1 MSRKKLGVCVV
12 GSLNMDIVNFGS
24 QTRGHSPATRSSET
38 VPGGIGANHAI
49 AIHRMSRPRNQ
60 KASSQG
66 RDANLPFDVSV
77 SIVGKIG
84 QDNHGKVV
92 KEKLESNHIDTQA
105 VTTSRDQIT
114 GIATITLPKDG
125 RSAVHNVPNANSQL
139 RPSDVESSWQPSD
152 THLVV
157 VSLEILPKTA
167 SKAAELARKDGVP
180 VILNLTPQP
189 EPSVLDDNELFRV
202 DHLIMN
208 HRDADKI
215 LALSP
220 IDENTRRN
228 KSTVQTRYS
237 GAANRFHEK
246 GASCVVIT
254 LGDMGAFASY
264 VVPEREEGAGCQRLW
279 LFGAQV
285 PVDLQEC
292 SQRDETGAS
301 DAFVG
306 AYAVEILR
314 RLYDERA
321 ISQSQAISTALEMG
335 IKAGGFSIGVVGGM
349 EGCPWRDQIVGGG
362 AFTAVKPFRRSRAS
376 GPG

>member
-1 MSRKKLGVCVV
+1 
-12 GSLNMDIVNFGS
+12 
-24 QTRGHSPATRSSET
+24 
-38 VPGGIGANHAI
+38 
-49 AIHRMSRPRNQ
+49 
-60 KASSQG
+60 
-66 RDANLPFDVSV
+66 V
-77 SIVGKIG
+77 SISIIGKIG
-84 QDNHGKVV
+84 QDSHGRAV
-92 KEKLESNHIDTQA
+92 KENLESNRINTQG

-114 GIATITLPKDG
+114 GVATITLPKDG

-157 VSLEILPKTA
+157 VSLEILPRTA
-167 SKAAELARKDGVP
+167 SRAVALAREYKVP

-189 EPSVLDDNELFRV
+189 EPSVLDDNELFKV

-220 IDENTRRN
+220 MDDNTRRN

-279 LFGAQV
+279 FFGAQI
-285 PVDLQEC
+285 PADPQGGA
-292 SQRDETGAS
+292 QRDETGAS

-314 RLYDERA
+314 RLHDERA
-321 ISQSQAISTALEMG
+321 ISQSQAISTALDMG
-335 IKAGGFSIGVVGGM
+335 IKAGGFSVGVVGGM
-349 EGCPWRDQIVGGG
+349 EGCPWRDQIVGGP
-362 AFTAVKPFRRSRAS
+362 AFTAVKPFRRSRVS
-376 GPG
+376 GP

>member
-1 MSRKKLGVCVV
+1 MSRKTLGVCVV
-12 GSLNMDIVNFGS
+12 GSLNIDIVNFGS
-24 QTRGHSPATRSSET
+24 QGRGHAPATRPSET
-38 VPGGIGANHAI
+38 VPGGIGANHAM
-49 AIHRMSRPRNQ
+49 AVHRMSRPKNQ

-66 RDANLPFDVSV
+66 RDASLPFDVSI
-77 SIVGKIG
+77 SIIGKIG
-84 QDNHGKVV
+84 QDSHGKAV
-92 KEKLESNHIDTQA
+92 KEKLESNRINTQG

-114 GIATITLPKDG
+114 GVATITLPKDG

-157 VSLEILPKTA
+157 VSLEILPRTA
-167 SKAAELARKDGVP
+167 SRAVSLARECKGP

-215 LALSP
+215 LALP
-220 IDENTRRN
+220 LMDDTFRRN

-279 LFGAQV
+279 FFGAQI
-285 PVDLQEC
+285 PADPQGGA
-292 SQRDETGAS
+292 QRDETGAS

-314 RLYDERA
+314 RLHDERA
-321 ISQSQAISTALEMG
+321 ISQSQAISTALDMG
-335 IKAGGFSIGVVGGM
+335 IKAGGFSVGVVGGM
-349 EGCPWRDQIVGGG
+349 EGCPWRDQIVGGP
-362 AFTAVKPFRRSRAS
+362 AFTAVKPFRRSRVS
-376 GPG
+376 GP